1 MASIMVFTDECWP
14 YWSSLAS
21 LCGGEEGTS
30 VREFYLVLVSS
41 KNRKEEDDGCLC
53 YRKMVLA

>member
-1 MASIMVFTDECWP
+1 MVFTDECWP